1 MKKTYMKPGTEVVT
15 LRYENILEAS
25 VKNVSGLDGV
35 TRGGVFGGGEADGK
49 VRGSRTSDD
58 FGDLW

>member
-1 MKKTYMKPGTEVVT
+1 MKKTYMKPGTEVVN
-15 LRYENILEAS
+15 LRFENILEAS

-35 TRGGVFGGGEADGK
+35 ERGGVFAGGEADGK

-58 FGDLW
+58 FDDLW

>member
-1 MKKTYMKPGTEVVT
+1 MKKTYMKPGTEVVN
-15 LRYENILEAS
+15 LRFENILEAS
-25 VKNVSGLDGV
+25 VNSVTGLDGV
-35 TRGGVFGGGEADGK
+35 ERGGVFGGGDADGK